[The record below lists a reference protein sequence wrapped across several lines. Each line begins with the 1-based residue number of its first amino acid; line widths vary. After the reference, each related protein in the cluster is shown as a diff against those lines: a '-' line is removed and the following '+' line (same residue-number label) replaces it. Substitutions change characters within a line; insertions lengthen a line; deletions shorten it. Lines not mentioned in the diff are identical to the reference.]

1 MKIKTLLALM
11 LAVFVGVGAAQTNNT
26 FSVYTGYTMSAF
38 EDQEEAA
45 GTLPLGIQF
54 GFNVAPNVEVGLEA
68 FNAIG
73 GYKYEADFFGVET
86 ETAFNSTIISGY
98 GKYYVSQANLSPFIK
113 AGVGYFLGDA
123 KIKMSYMGEE
133 EEDDMKIDPAIG
145 FILGAGVD
153 FNKNFFA
160 EFNYNIV
167 SRKSGE
173 EDTDEG
179 DFELMKAA
187 AEEDSDDSWG
197 MNSWTIKVG
206 YRFQL

>member
-1 MKIKTLLALM
+1 MKIRNAVALM
-11 LAVFVGVGAAQTNNT
+11 LAIFVGVGMAQTNNT
-26 FSVYTGYTMSAF
+26 FSIYTGYTMSAF

-45 GTLPLGIQF
+45 GTFPLGIQF

-73 GYKYEADFFGVET
+73 GYKFEEDFFSVET

-98 GKYYVSQANLSPFIK
+98 GKYYISQASLSPFIK

-123 KIKMSYMGEE
+123 SVKISYMDEE
-133 EEDDMKIDPAIG
+133 QKEDMKIDPAIG

-173 EDTDEG
+173 DSDEG
-179 DFELMKAA
+179 DFELKKSAA
-187 AEEDSDDSWG
+187 KDESEDSWG
-197 MNSWTIKVG
+197 MNTWTIKVG